1 MNEDAV
7 RALVR
12 DTIARMASA
21 RGERTSEGPRV
32 ESGLSPRQPDASR
45 LFQFTSHPSH
55 YQYTLPPSD
64 GPCLIEPGVPCNH
77 CGYCQSHGH

>member
-1 MNEDAV
+1 MNAPLNEDAL

-12 DTIARMASA
+12 DAIARMES
-21 RGERTSEGPRV
+21 REQGVVSEQPRLV
-32 ESGLSPRQPDASR
+32 QLA
-45 LFQFTSHPSH
+45 SHPSH

-64 GPCLIEPGVPCNH
+64 GPCFIEPGVRCNH

>member
-1 MNEDAV
+1 MNEDAL

-12 DTIARMASA
+12 ETLARLDSKPEQQPPDP
-21 RGERTSEGPRV
+21 GTL
-32 ESGLSPRQPDASR
+32 LS
-45 LFQFTSHPSH
+45 FTSHPSH
-55 YQYTLPPSD
+55 YQYALTPSD

>member
-1 MNEDAV
+1 VNEDTL

-12 DTIARMASA
+12 ETIARMESREVPSSA
-21 RGERTSEGPRV
+21 PALLD
-32 ESGLSPRQPDASR
+32 LS
-45 LFQFTSHPSH
+45 SHPSH

-64 GPCLIEPGVPCNH
+64 GPCLIEPGVRCNH